1 MLLDKIEADLKKAM
15 LAKDEDTKSALRM
28 VKGEVPR
35 LNLKAGEKP
44 TDEDIQKIITKLI
57 KSETLVLEYSGQDKD
72 TSAYVNILSQY
83 LPQMMNKAQVQSWI
97 VDNIDLSQFSSKIK
111 AMGAIMKHLK
121 GKADG
126 NLVKNVLLD
135 MDVFLERVDNL

>member
-1 MLLDKIEADLKKAM
+1 MLLETIESDLKKAM
-15 LAKDEDTKSALRM
+15 LAKDEDKKSALRM
-28 VKGEVPR
+28 VKGEIPR

-57 KSETLVLEYSGQDKD
+57 KSELLVLEYSGQDKD
-72 TSAYVNILSQY
+72 NSAFVNILSQY

-97 VDNIDLSQFSSKIK
+97 VDNIDLSQFPSKIK

-126 NLVKNVLLD
+126 NLVKDILLE
-135 MDVFLERVDNL
+135 M